1 RRPAER
7 HADRRSACRLGTT
20 CVCVPWIVVQFE
32 IDDTIVVAIIVGDD
46 ALPRACAK
54 RKCCDEDQAAREAK
68 HLRLSNKAQPRLA
81 KARLATS
88 GSILIMRTSIGQTLN
103 DNIGVTA
110 TKNRFTIYRITC
122 RHRIV

>member
-1 RRPAER
+1 M
-7 HADRRSACRLGTT
+7 
-20 CVCVPWIVVQFE
+20 CVPWIVVQFE

-54 RKCCDEDQAAREAK
+54 RKCCDEDQAARKAK

-103 DNIGVTA
+103 ENIGVTA
-110 TKNRFTIYRITC
+110 TKNRFTICHMKSSIGSTR
-122 RHRIV
+122 